1 MTNAGINDKA
11 ATVAEQGAHV
21 APAKAS
27 FYLAASHLRGC
38 RISVREQNGWAFTE
52 NVVVKMNTVAIQAG
66 HGFFNEA

>member
-1 MTNAGINDKA
+1 MP
-11 ATVAEQGAHV
+11 AHV
-21 APAKAS
+21 PDDQPVAPGQG